1 MTFPATRPRRSIRVR
16 TLTAALVCLC
26 LLLSLTMVSAQ
37 DSGVLR
43 VGMNAPVILDP
54 ALHANDSETAFNRA
68 IYDYLVDVQ
77 PDGSIA
83 PNLAT
88 GWQISDDNLT
98 YAFTLADGVTF
109 HDGTP
114 FTSADVVW
122 TFNRLKEAGSPATGL
137 LGDFEVSAPDESTA
151 VFTLPEVNAD
161 FLYGVG
167 SRWAL
172 IVPDGENE
180 PNVLAEGSDNPYARF
195 NGTGPFVLQEYSPEN
210 RSVFVANENYWRE
223 GEPRLAGM
231 EHIYISDA
239 VAQVDALLSGELDFI
254 FRVPSTQ
261 LDRLESADGV
271 EVLQTPTAQHATIRI
286 RTDEG
291 PGTEVA
297 VRQALKYATDRELL
311 NDILLNGRGVVG
323 NNDPIGP
330 VFAAYYADDI
340 ENQPYDPAR
349 ACELLGDSGYP
360 AGLEMTLYV
369 PNAFEYPDLAT
380 VLQQQWAEACIN
392 IDIQVREENLYYDT
406 SNAENYFDVELG
418 ITGWGSRP
426 VPQQYLQEAYA
437 SDAPYNETRWSDPE
451 LDALID
457 EARVTLDQDAR
468 RAVYHQISEIFAE
481 RGPIVIPYFAPMI
494 GAARA
499 GVEGLQMDPYPGL
512 TDYRGVSITS

>member
-1 MTFPATRPRRSIRVR
+1 MIPLKAPHASR
-16 TLTAALVCLC
+16 TQLLISLVFVACI
-26 LLLSLTMVSAQ
+26 LLSTSVLRAQ
-37 DSGVLR
+37 ETGGVLR
-43 VGMNAPVILDP
+43 VGMNAPVVLDP

-68 IYDYLVDVQ
+68 IYDYLIDIE

-88 GWQISDDNLT
+88 EWEISDDNLT
-98 YAFTLADGVTF
+98 YTFTLREGVTF
-109 HDGTP
+109 HDGKP
-114 FTSADVVW
+114 FSSADVVF
-122 TFNRLKEAGSPATGL
+122 TFNRLKEVGSPATGL
-137 LGDFEVSAPDESTA
+137 LGEFEVSAPDANTV
-151 VFTLPEVNAD
+151 VFTLSEVNAD
-161 FLYGVG
+161 FLYGIG

-172 IVPDGENE
+172 ILPEGQNE
-180 PNVLAEGSDNPYARF
+180 PNVLAEGSDNPYENF

-210 RSVFVANENYWRE
+210 RSVFAANENYWLE
-223 GEPRLAGM
+223 GEPQLAGM
-231 EHIYISDA
+231 EHIYIADA

-261 LDRLESADGV
+261 LARVDSGDNV
-271 EVLQTPTAQHATIRI
+271 DVLQVPTAQHATIRI

-291 PGTEVA
+291 PGVEVA

-311 NDILLNGRGVVG
+311 NELLLDGRGIIG

-349 ACELLGDSGYP
+349 ACELLAEAGYP
-360 AGLEMTLYV
+360 EGLDMTLYV

-380 VLQQQWAEACIN
+380 ILQQQWAEACIT
-392 IDIQVREENLYYDT
+392 IDIQVREENLYYDV
-406 SNAENYFDVELG
+406 SNAENYFDVQLG

-426 VPQQYLQEAYA
+426 IPQQYLQEAYA

-451 LDALID
+451 LDELIA
-457 EARVTLDQDAR
+457 EARVTTDEAAR
-468 RAVYHQISEIFAE
+468 REVYHRISEIFAE
-481 RGPIVIPYFAPMI
+481 RGPIIVPYFAPMN
-494 GAARA
+494 GAVRK

-512 TDYRGVSITS
+512 TDYRGVSITES